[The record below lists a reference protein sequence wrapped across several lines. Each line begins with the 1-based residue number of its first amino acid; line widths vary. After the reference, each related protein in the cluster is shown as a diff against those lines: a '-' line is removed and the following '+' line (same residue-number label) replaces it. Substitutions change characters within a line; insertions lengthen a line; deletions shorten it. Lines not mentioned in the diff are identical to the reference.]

1 MTCADSRPHGVEDA
15 GGVVGHHVEVVAT
28 LGLVRPPDAAVVEA
42 DGAPARSEREALQQS
57 GGAVGAETL
66 DEEDGR
72 RAGPPQH
79 VEGELRAVARGRAAH
94 ERWSM
99 LSWISARTASI
110 VSATASGPGPVAVRG
125 DTGAPDL
132 HPPSAAQ
139 LATGHRHR
147 KHGDSE
153 LDGGRHRLTCEL
165 TDPRS
170 HPILTVE
177 EDERELPGAEH
188 AGELVGTILHSA
200 HPSQHRADRRD
211 VRHAEHAKDAAGRL
225 PDRARNRERLG
236 HPDTAIRDQHGRTFG
251 RDVLGALHADHPP
264 RRQQRAQHGH
274 EVGIETPL
282 VDDVRAVDA
291 PPDDVG
297 EGAHARVL
305 MRPAPR
311 AGASPSPTRRGP

>member
-1 MTCADSRPHGVEDA
+1 MRRTGD
-15 GGVVGHHVEVVAT
+15 
-28 LGLVRPPDAAVVEA
+28 
-42 DGAPARSEREALQQS
+42 
-57 GGAVGAETL
+57 
-66 DEEDGR
+66 

-125 DTGAPDL
+125 DTCAPICTRHRRL
-132 HPPSAAQ
+132 SSRP
-139 LATGHRHR
+139 GHRHR

-153 LDGGRHRLTCEL
+153 LDSGRHRLTCEL

-211 VRHAEHAKDAAGRL
+211 VGHAEHAKDAAGRL
-225 PDRARNRERLG
+225 PDRARQPR
-236 HPDTAIRDQHGRTFG
+236 TARTSRYGDSRPARPPFG
-251 RDVLGALHADHPP
+251 GDVLGALDADHPP

-282 VDDVRAVDA
+282 VDDVGAVDA

-297 EGAHARVL
+297 EGAHTRVL